1 MIWGDWKKT
10 VIQSAPCALTLAAWN
25 FFKQN
30 FRPGNEY
37 ETSFFF
43 FFWFFTNNISNEYH
57 VLASYFY
64 SLLFRYFQLSQLE
77 PRHLTFELDQIW
89 FDWQMAQSNQW
100 IGFSDESLS
109 AGFYIGIVWFD
120 SFYISFLLKQL
131 TPIFSQ
137 LKCGPLS
144 RSTNDEINSINYE
157 GNNSTTL
164 RSLNR

>member
-25 FFKQN
+25 FSNKTFGQGTNTK
-30 FRPGNEY
+30 PP
-37 ETSFFF
+37 SF

-64 SLLFRYFQLSQLE
+64 SLLFRYFQLFQLE

-100 IGFSDESLS
+100 IGFSDELLS

-120 SFYISFLLKQL
+120 SFYIYFLLKQL

-157 GNNSTTL
+157 GNNSTTW